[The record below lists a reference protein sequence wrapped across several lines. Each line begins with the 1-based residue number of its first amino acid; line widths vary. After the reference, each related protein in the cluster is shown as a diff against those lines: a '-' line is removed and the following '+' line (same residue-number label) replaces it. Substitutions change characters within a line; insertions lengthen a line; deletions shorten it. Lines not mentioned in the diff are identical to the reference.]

1 MNKKLVRSLLLGLGL
16 TGSVMIAWRLVAR
29 LKPLPSPAWMSGLL
43 ENPLTRGVMDAPLL
57 VQRAGLKPGM
67 HVLDAGCGAGRV
79 TVEAAERV
87 GETGE
92 IIALDIQPAMLEKAR
107 ARAKQAGLDNVRFM
121 LSALGER
128 MLPENRFDRALLVT
142 VLGEIP
148 DRRAGLEEIAAS
160 LKPGGV
166 LSITEMMPDP
176 HYQTIRTIRQL
187 AHSAGL
193 VESRVFGNKMVY
205 TINFRKPLPRRS

>member
-16 TGSVMIAWRLVAR
+16 TGSVMIAWRLVSQ
-29 LKPLPSPAWMSGLL
+29 LKPLPCPAWMSWLL
-43 ENPLTRGVMDAPLL
+43 ENPFTRGVMDAPLL

-92 IIALDIQPAMLEKAR
+92 VVALDIQPAMLEKAR
-107 ARAKQAGLDNVRFM
+107 ARSKQAGLDNVRFM
-121 LSALGER
+121 LSALGEK

-148 DRRAGLEEIAAS
+148 DRKAGLEEIAAS
-160 LKPGGV
+160 LKPGGI
-166 LSITEMMPDP
+166 LSITEMLPDP
-176 HYQTIRTIRQL
+176 HYQTIQSIRRL
-187 AHSAGL
+187 AHAAGL
-193 VESRVFGNKMVY
+193 VESRVFGNKMIY
-205 TINFRKPLPRRS
+205 TVNFRKPVPHKA

>member
-1 MNKKLVRSLLLGLGL
+1 MNKKLVRSLLLGFGL

-29 LKPLPSPAWMSGLL
+29 LKPLPCPAWMSGLL

-160 LKPGGV
+160 LKPGGI

-176 HYQTIRTIRQL
+176 HYQSIRTIRQL

-205 TINFRKPLPRRS
+205 TINFRKPVKR

>member
-16 TGSVMIAWRLVAR
+16 TGSVMIAWRYVSR
-29 LKPLPSPAWMSGLL
+29 IKPLPCPAWMSGLM
-43 ENPLTRGVMDAPLL
+43 ENPLTRGVMDASLL

-79 TVEAAERV
+79 TVEAADRV

-92 IIALDIQPAMLEKAR
+92 IVALDIQPAMLEKAR
-107 ARAKQAGLDNVRFM
+107 ARSKQAGVNNVRFM
-121 LSALGER
+121 LSALGEG
-128 MLPENRFDRALLVT
+128 MLPENRFDRALLIT

-148 DRRAGLEEIAAS
+148 DRLAGLSEIAAS
-160 LKPGGV
+160 LKPGGI

-176 HYQTIRTIRQL
+176 HYQTIHSIRIL

-193 VESRVFGNKMVY
+193 LETRVFGNKLVY
-205 TINFRKPLPRRS
+205 TINFRKPVKR

>member
-1 MNKKLVRSLLLGLGL
+1 MNKKLIRSLLLGLGL
-16 TGSVMIAWRLVAR
+16 TGSVMIAWRFVSR
-29 LKPLPSPAWMSGLL
+29 LKPLPCPAWMSWLL
-43 ENPLTRGVMDAPLL
+43 ENPFTRGVMDAPLL

-92 IIALDIQPAMLEKAR
+92 VVALDIQPSMLEKAR
-107 ARAKQAGLDNVRFM
+107 ARSKQAGLDNVRFM
-121 LSALGER
+121 LSALGEK

-148 DRRAGLEEIAAS
+148 DRKAGLEEIASS
-160 LKPGGV
+160 LKPGGL
-166 LSITEMMPDP
+166 LSITEMLPDP
-176 HYQTIRTIRQL
+176 HYQTLHTIRQL

-193 VESRVFGNKMVY
+193 VETRVFGNRMVY
-205 TINFRKPLPRRS
+205 TVNFRKPAKH

>member
-1 MNKKLVRSLLLGLGL
+1 
-16 TGSVMIAWRLVAR
+16 
-29 LKPLPSPAWMSGLL
+29 
-43 ENPLTRGVMDAPLL
+43 
-57 VQRAGLKPGM
+57 
-67 HVLDAGCGAGRV
+67 
-79 TVEAAERV
+79 
-87 GETGE
+87 
-92 IIALDIQPAMLEKAR
+92 
-107 ARAKQAGLDNVRFM
+107 M

-176 HYQTIRTIRQL
+176 HYQSIRTIRQL

-205 TINFRKPLPRRS
+205 TINFRKPMPRRS

>member
-16 TGSVMIAWRLVAR
+16 TGSVMIAWRYVSR
-29 LKPLPSPAWMSGLL
+29 IKPLPCPAWMSGLM

-57 VQRAGLKPGM
+57 VQRAGLKSGM

-92 IIALDIQPAMLEKAR
+92 IVALDIQPAMLEKAR
-107 ARAKQAGLDNVRFM
+107 ARSKQAGVNNVRFM
-121 LSALGER
+121 LSALGEG
-128 MLPENRFDRALLVT
+128 MLPENRFDRALLIT

-148 DRRAGLEEIAAS
+148 DRRAGLNEIAAS
-160 LKPGGV
+160 LKPGGI

-176 HYQTIRTIRQL
+176 HYQTIHSIRLL
-187 AHSAGL
+187 ADSAGL
-193 VESRVFGNKMVY
+193 LESRVFGNKLVY
-205 TINFRKPLPRRS
+205 TINFRKPVKH

>member
-16 TGSVMIAWRLVAR
+16 TGSVMIAWRLVSR
-29 LKPLPSPAWMSGLL
+29 LKPLPCPAWMSWLL
-43 ENPLTRGVMDAPLL
+43 ENPFTRGVMDAPLL

-67 HVLDAGCGAGRV
+67 RVLDAGCGAGRV

-92 IIALDIQPAMLEKAR
+92 VVALDIQPAMLEKAR
-107 ARAKQAGLDNVRFM
+107 SRSKQAGLDNVRFM
-121 LSALGER
+121 LSALGEK

-148 DRRAGLEEIAAS
+148 DRKAGLEEITES
-160 LKPGGV
+160 LKPGGI
-166 LSITEMMPDP
+166 LSITEMLPDP
-176 HYQTIRTIRQL
+176 HYQTIESIRRL
-187 AHSAGL
+187 AHAAGL

-205 TINFRKPLPRRS
+205 TVNFRKPVQHKT